1 MDDMMSVIQSAMQNP
16 ETMAQL
22 NAIAQSLFSGDNS
35 SQQNIALPD
44 SIPSAPTQNTG
55 SDIDIQKLM
64 SVASAIKN
72 TNQKDTTIDFLFA
85 LKPFLKSEKQL
96 KADRVIKLLR
106 LLAILPILKESGIL
120 GGDLIG
126 SA

>member
-22 NAIAQSLFSGDNS
+22 NAIAQSLFSSEKETNS
-35 SQQNIALPD
+35 APCAPAVPD
-44 SIPSAPTQNTG
+44 SVSDTSSP
-55 SDIDIQKLM
+55 DIDIQKLIG
-64 SVASAIKN
+64 VANAIKS
-72 TNQKDTTIDFLFA
+72 TNNKDTTIDFLNA
-85 LKPFLKSEKQL
+85 LKPFLKAEKQQ

-106 LLAILPILKESGIL
+106 LLAVLPILKESGIL

-126 SA
+126 TA

>member
-22 NAIAQSLFSGDNS
+22 NAIAQSLFSGDNQT
-35 SQQNIALPD
+35 QQNTTLPD
-44 SIPSAPTQNTG
+44 SIPSPPTQNTG
-55 SDIDIQKLM
+55 DIDIQKLM

-126 SA
+126 TA

>member
-22 NAIAQSLFSGDNS
+22 NAIAQSLFSGDNQT
-35 SQQNIALPD
+35 QQNTALPD
-44 SIPSAPTQNTG
+44 SIPSPPTQNTG
-55 SDIDIQKLM
+55 DIDIQKLM

-126 SA
+126 TA

>member
-22 NAIAQSLFSGDNS
+22 NAIAQSLFSGDNQT
-35 SQQNIALPD
+35 QQNTTLPD
-44 SIPSAPTQNTG
+44 SIPSPPTQNTG
-55 SDIDIQKLM
+55 DIDIQKLM

-85 LKPFLKSEKQL
+85 LKPFLKSEK
-96 KADRVIKLLR
+96 
-106 LLAILPILKESGIL
+106 E
-120 GGDLIG
+120 
-126 SA
+126 

>member
-22 NAIAQSLFSGDNS
+22 NAIAQSLFSGDNKT
-35 SQQNIALPD
+35 QQNTALPD
-44 SIPSAPTQNTG
+44 SIPSPQTQNTG
-55 SDIDIQKLM
+55 DIDIQKLM

-126 SA
+126 TA

>member
-22 NAIAQSLFSGDNS
+22 NAIAQSLFSGDNQT
-35 SQQNIALPD
+35 QQNTTLPD
-44 SIPSAPTQNTG
+44 SIPSPQTQNTG
-55 SDIDIQKLM
+55 DIDIQKLM

-85 LKPFLKSEKQL
+85 LKPFLKSEKQQ

-126 SA
+126 TA

>member
-22 NAIAQSLFSGDNS
+22 NAIAQSLFSGDNQT
-35 SQQNIALPD
+35 QQNTALPD
-44 SIPSAPTQNTG
+44 SIPSPQTQNTG
-55 SDIDIQKLM
+55 DIDIQKLM

-126 SA
+126 TA